1 MKGRLTPVRLEL
13 AASKIGLA
21 SEPNF
26 FDDYIPRVAA
36 GASHDSGPFYGESL
50 MPLPPKVEPIITAST
65 GQTLAE

>member
-36 GASHDSGPFYGESL
+36 GRRTIQARSMKSL
-50 MPLPPKVEPIITAST
+50 
-65 GQTLAE
+65 